1 MEPHSTKDLSVN
13 DRSIHRLSAVKLSA
27 CENMGPG
34 APNSM
39 EEDMPD
45 ALKRRAGSLLFESPD
60 ARLAAELAEDI
71 PSTMHKPPP
80 RKQRRWGNSQAGS
93 SSGKSAEAMTGGL
106 IPFVGPSDI
115 TGTSGLG
122 NPASSKA
129 VSQSDASSEA
139 DHTVKALFPATSEET
154 RLVIPRAAER
164 VIHSTV
170 LPTQE
175 RSPLEPRDGAPPVGK
190 LEGVTSDQRDQSGKT
205 HGKHG
210 DKDGNQRDQSGKPPQ
225 NCEFFEVGSKEEDAE
240 DARNELQ
247 EMRRELQAG
256 KETAEN
262 QGKLQHLELS
272 RLRVQL
278 AEVTRSAQE
287 QNRLAANA
295 RLEVEALVQQARVDR
310 ESMRVNA
317 HDLAS
322 NMRLTA
328 DAETVNRLSLLNKER
343 DAEVERLA
351 VNYHL
356 SATNLELHQAETLA
370 ELRSEMT
377 AKHAVSLNNLEV
389 KADLEYSRRNL
400 VTKAEHD
407 EKVRRAEN
415 LEAAAIAQSQ
425 DRELSSS
432 HDEGVMSLMRKEH
445 HAILLAQSA
454 RHAAVLQ
461 GKEEEAAHN
470 AAEAQHAAALALQKS
485 EQVSADIETNW
496 RNSTKH
502 WYDEHTQKQ
511 ALNQVQTDRE
521 AKRGLD
527 AQAQAFQESVTQR
540 ESVIAGLQH
549 EMKAR
554 DSLNAALT
562 LSKTTEI
569 EHLLENA
576 RVMQYRLDVMA
587 AAAPLHPV
595 QVMVP
600 QSPLGPRPRLRTG
613 EVISDGSGPPPNDGG
628 GGAPSGSGNG
638 NNHSGS
644 GPPGPGGNPGGGTP
658 GPPGPGGNPVP
669 PYDTVTPRRGD
680 DRNPGGGP
688 GGGRGPDP
696 PAGPPHGP
704 PHESEDDDDT
714 RRAKKVTGTI
724 DLGKLPTPGG
734 FHLWRSVVRDEVSA
748 VYADTQAAFRY
759 VLELEGPE
767 ATLESMGRF
776 PKDLTQLD
784 AKLTKAINLMMLGLT
799 TDLAKRLF
807 NLKESY
813 IKHNGQ
819 KIKGRQLMWVI
830 YQFFAVDPASGVL
843 FGVEDLLE
851 VTLSNNG
858 LAEFLAEWDRT
869 LIHMTDP
876 PPEALRDALFIKQV
890 KGCSK
895 LKTEWDN
902 YYKAPIGSETRSFEY
917 LHNSAM
923 QVVERER
930 FEHARKQ
937 ITGKGRDAMAAP
949 GGKKGDGKGKGK
961 GKGTS
966 STNADGTPWYMNG
979 TIDTRADRPCSYAAA
994 GNCKLGDKCPWMHT
1008 PDVKS
1013 RKPGKGTDV
1022 AAAPSGGPAPNKDR
1036 SNICRW
1042 FRDEGSCRFGKDCTF
1057 CT

>member
-1 MEPHSTKDLSVN
+1 MEHHSTKDLSVN
-13 DRSIHRLSAVKLSA
+13 DGSIHRLSAVKLSA
-27 CENMGPG
+27 CDTMGPG

-39 EEDMPD
+39 EEEDMPD
-45 ALKRRAGSLLFESPD
+45 ALKRRAGSLLYESPD
-60 ARLAAELAEDI
+60 ARLAAEFAEDI

-93 SSGKSAEAMTGGL
+93 SSGNSAEAMTGGL
-106 IPFVGPSDI
+106 KPFIGPSDI
-115 TGTSGLG
+115 TGTSGPG

-139 DHTVKALFPATSEET
+139 DHTVKALFRATSEET

-164 VIHSTV
+164 VIHTTV

-175 RSPLEPRDGAPPVGK
+175 RSPLEPRDGAPQVGK

-210 DKDGNQRDQSGKPPQ
+210 DRDGKPPQ

-247 EMRRELQAG
+247 DMRRELQAG

-262 QGKLQHLELS
+262 QGKLQHLELT

-287 QNRLAANA
+287 QNRIAANA

-322 NMRLTA
+322 NMRLSA

-356 SATNLELHQAETLA
+356 SATNLELHQAESLA

-415 LEAAAIAQSQ
+415 LEAAAIAQS
-425 DRELSSS
+425 REVSSS

-445 HAILLAQSA
+445 HAILLAQNA

-470 AAEAQHAAALALQKS
+470 AAVAQHASALALQKS
-485 EQVSADIETNW
+485 EQVNADIESNW

-502 WYDEHTQKQ
+502 WQDEYTKQQ
-511 ALNQVQTDRE
+511 ALNQLQTDWE

-527 AQAQAFQESVTQR
+527 AQAQTFQESVTHR

-562 LSKTTEI
+562 LSKATEI

-576 RVMQYRLDVMA
+576 RVLQYRL
-587 AAAPLHPV
+587 
-595 QVMVP
+595 
-600 QSPLGPRPRLRTG
+600 
-613 EVISDGSGPPPNDGG
+613 
-628 GGAPSGSGNG
+628 
-638 NNHSGS
+638 
-644 GPPGPGGNPGGGTP
+644 
-658 GPPGPGGNPVP
+658 
-669 PYDTVTPRRGD
+669 
-680 DRNPGGGP
+680 
-688 GGGRGPDP
+688 
-696 PAGPPHGP
+696 
-704 PHESEDDDDT
+704 
-714 RRAKKVTGTI
+714 
-724 DLGKLPTPGG
+724 
-734 FHLWRSVVRDEVSA
+734 
-748 VYADTQAAFRY
+748 
-759 VLELEGPE
+759 
-767 ATLESMGRF
+767 
-776 PKDLTQLD
+776 
-784 AKLTKAINLMMLGLT
+784 
-799 TDLAKRLF
+799 
-807 NLKESY
+807 
-813 IKHNGQ
+813 
-819 KIKGRQLMWVI
+819 
-830 YQFFAVDPASGVL
+830 
-843 FGVEDLLE
+843 
-851 VTLSNNG
+851 
-858 LAEFLAEWDRT
+858 
-869 LIHMTDP
+869 
-876 PPEALRDALFIKQV
+876 
-890 KGCSK
+890 
-895 LKTEWDN
+895 
-902 YYKAPIGSETRSFEY
+902 
-917 LHNSAM
+917 
-923 QVVERER
+923 
-930 FEHARKQ
+930 
-937 ITGKGRDAMAAP
+937 DAMAAP
-949 GGKKGDGKGKGK
+949 PCAGN
-961 GKGTS
+961 GTS
-966 STNADGTPWYMNG
+966 
-979 TIDTRADRPCSYAAA
+979 IAA
-994 GNCKLGDKCPWMHT
+994 GTK
-1008 PDVKS
+1008 
-1013 RKPGKGTDV
+1013 
-1022 AAAPSGGPAPNKDR
+1022 AAVEDR
-1036 SNICRW
+1036 
-1042 FRDEGSCRFGKDCTF
+1042 GSDLRRIGSSAQ
-1057 CT
+1057 